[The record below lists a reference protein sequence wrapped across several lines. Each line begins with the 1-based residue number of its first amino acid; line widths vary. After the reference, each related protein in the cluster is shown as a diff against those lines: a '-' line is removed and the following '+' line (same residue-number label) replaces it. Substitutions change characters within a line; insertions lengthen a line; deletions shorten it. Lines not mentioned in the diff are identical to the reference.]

1 MCARVESPVWSAR
14 RAPVRRGTP
23 AAEVVP
29 LTPRSPFQWLG
40 NQAWVRGMDWPGKA
54 AFDAAPV
61 KPWSA
66 EGKQAG
72 EAQAAEGLTF
82 LRVFG
87 AGHMVPLDQP
97 MASLLM
103 LDAFLKGEL

>member
-1 MCARVESPVWSAR
+1 MWSAR

-72 EAQAAEGLTF
+72 EAQAA
-82 LRVFG
+82 
-87 AGHMVPLDQP
+87 
-97 MASLLM
+97 
-103 LDAFLKGEL
+103 KGEL